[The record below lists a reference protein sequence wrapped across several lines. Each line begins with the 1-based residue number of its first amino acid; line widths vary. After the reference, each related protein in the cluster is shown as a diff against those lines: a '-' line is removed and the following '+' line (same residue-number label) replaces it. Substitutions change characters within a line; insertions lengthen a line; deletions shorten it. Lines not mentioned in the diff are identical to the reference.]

1 MCERNMIT
9 QVEKLK
15 AARPQVKGWVRL
27 RCPPPT
33 VRLQLDRH
41 CSLV

>member
-15 AARPQVKGWVRL
+15 AARPQVKGWVSEGFVVLLRL
-27 RCPPPT
+27 S
-33 VRLQLDRH
+33 D
-41 CSLV
+41 CS